1 MPLNEHQ
8 TQPLAGTFYFN
19 GKAKSHRAWLVKNG
33 DRLTIKLDAEAEVLG
48 CRAHEVKVS
57 EALANLPSRLVFNT
71 GDAFECADTAAFAL
85 LFNQHR
91 SGVANAVHKLERSTK
106 WALLALVLM
115 PLLAYGALTWLM
127 PMAAVSVADAIPSAL
142 VKQLD
147 QQVLAS
153 MDGYVFAPTKATV
166 AQQQKLQHVWAKLP
180 HGLGYTLLS
189 KDGGVI
195 GANAMALPGGSIIVT
210 DALLALLSEDELLA
224 VLAHEMGHVDLQ
236 HGLRNI
242 VQSLGVTL
250 VFSTIIGDVSLLAE
264 SALVAAPVI
273 IQQMS
278 YSRDMEREADEFAH
292 RKLTQMGIS
301 PACLGSALKRL
312 MDSHKQTG
320 DANHAWQSY
329 LSTHPSISERVASA
343 QGVSCGASR

>member
-1 MPLNEHQ
+1 MHQSEPL
-8 TQPLAGTFYFN
+8 TGIFYFN
-19 GKAKSHRAWLVKNG
+19 GKAKSHLARLVKSG
-33 DRLTIKLDAEAEVLG
+33 DRLTIKLDDQAQMQDYKVDEV
-48 CRAHEVKVS
+48 AVS
-57 EALANLPSRLVFNT
+57 EALANLPSRVVFNT

-85 LFNQHR
+85 LFTQHR
-91 SGVANAVHKLERSTK
+91 SGVAKAVHQLEKSTK
-106 WALLALVLM
+106 WALMALMLV
-115 PLLAYGALTWLM
+115 PLIAYGALTWLM
-127 PMAAVSVADAIPSAL
+127 PMAAVRVADAIPSAL
-142 VKQLD
+142 VTQLD

-153 MDGYVFAPTKATV
+153 MDGYVFAPTKATA
-166 AQQQKLQHVWAKLP
+166 AQQQKLQRVWAKLP
-180 HGLGYTLLS
+180 HGFGYTLLG

-242 VQSLGVTL
+242 IQSLGVTL
-250 VFSTIIGDVSLLAE
+250 VLSAIIGDVSLLAE

-292 RKLTQMGIS
+292 RILTQMGIS

-312 MDSHKQTG
+312 MEAHKQADDVAHT
-320 DANHAWQSY
+320 WQNY
-329 LSTHPSISERVASA
+329 LSTHPSINERVASA
-343 QGVSCGASR
+343 QGVSCN

>member
-1 MPLNEHQ
+1 MHQSEPLV
-8 TQPLAGTFYFN
+8 GTFYFN
-19 GKAKSHRAWLVKNG
+19 GKAKSHLAWLVKNG
-33 DRLTIKLDAEAEVLG
+33 DRLAIKLDAQAEMLDYSV
-48 CRAHEVKVS
+48 HEVAVS
-57 EALANLPSRLVFNT
+57 EALANLPSRVVFNT

-85 LFNQHR
+85 LFKQHR
-91 SGVANAVHKLERSTK
+91 SGVANAVHKLERSSK
-106 WALLALVLM
+106 WALLALILV
-115 PLLAYGALTWLM
+115 PLVAYGALTWLM
-127 PMAAVSVADAIPSAL
+127 PVAAVRVAGAIPSAL

-166 AQQQKLQHVWAKLP
+166 AQQQKLQSVWAKLP
-180 HGLGYTLLS
+180 HGFGYTLLS

-242 VQSLGVTL
+242 IQSLGITL
-250 VFSTIIGDVSLLAE
+250 VFSTIIGDASLLAE
-264 SALVAAPVI
+264 SALVAAPVV

-312 MDSHKQTG
+312 VDAHKKT
-320 DANHAWQSY
+320 DNADHSWQDY
-329 LSTHPSISERVASA
+329 LSTHPSINERVASA
-343 QGVSCGASR
+343 QGASCN